1 MPFVEH
7 HCSTMVFLLAFGTSH
22 EAKILV
28 FGVPNAKNLA
38 FSTPDAN
45 ALGRYYLL
53 KEKGGKICFRR
64 YMKVTDSPCLT
75 LI

>member
-38 FSTPDAN
+38 FGTLDAN
-45 ALGRYYLL
+45 ALRYYLL
-53 KEKGGKICFRR
+53 KEKGGK
-64 YMKVTDSPCLT
+64 KL
-75 LI
+75 L